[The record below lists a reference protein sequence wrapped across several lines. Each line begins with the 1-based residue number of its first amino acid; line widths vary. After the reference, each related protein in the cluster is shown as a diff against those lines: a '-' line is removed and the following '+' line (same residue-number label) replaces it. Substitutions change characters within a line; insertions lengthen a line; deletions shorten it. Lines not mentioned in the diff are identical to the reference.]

1 MPALDSQDGPG
12 GGQVVLVQDLTGG
25 AEVGANTD
33 ALEDAGDSQELDHGG
48 HGEGVGAFF
57 GGAGAEGGGEEV
69 DVRLLVAGDLGQARV
84 GVGGQAGGG
93 EVALGELGQAFAVE
107 GCFEVF
113 EGEGVVEDLDWRG
126 FVRVDLLRPE
136 RVA

>member
-1 MPALDSQDGPG
+1 M
-12 GGQVVLVQDLTGG
+12 
-25 AEVGANTD
+25 
-33 ALEDAGDSQELDHGG
+33 
-48 HGEGVGAFF
+48 
-57 GGAGAEGGGEEV
+57 
-69 DVRLLVAGDLGQARV
+69 RLLVAGDLGQARV

-113 EGEGVVEDLDWRG
+113 EGEGVVEDLDWRR
-126 FVRVDLLRPE
+126 FVRVDLLHPE